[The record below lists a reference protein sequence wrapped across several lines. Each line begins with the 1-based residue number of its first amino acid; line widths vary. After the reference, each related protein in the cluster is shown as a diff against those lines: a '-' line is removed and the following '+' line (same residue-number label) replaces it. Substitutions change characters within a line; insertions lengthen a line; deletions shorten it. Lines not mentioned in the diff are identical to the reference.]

1 MKKRKNYRR
10 KPKQKQMNGL
20 RVDVYNNNVDGA
32 LRIFKKM
39 VKNSGIMLDLKER
52 QYYKKKSALKR
63 EKANK
68 IKSRIKYQML
78 KEKESKNY

>member
-68 IKSRIKYQML
+68 IWNKHL
-78 KEKESKNY
+78 EKQELLE